1 MLKNLKIGGKI
12 VFGIGLM
19 VLVISAVIIFT
30 IVGLGQVKGQATGL
44 VEKYIPEVEIA
55 SKIQAAVAVSTDGLD
70 NFKYSF
76 NEVYYEDSLIALE
89 NLDAGIAE
97 AEALSIAHP
106 ELVVLKERLSTAKE
120 ATEEVKN
127 KATML
132 KELSDQYHKDL
143 SAMDAAGPEY
153 LKMAGEY
160 MDSQTTKI
168 SNEFRQDISVA
179 KREER
184 LFKIT
189 TMNTIINLGNEL
201 RIKNLKALNN
211 RDTVIFDDALKN
223 FEGIQENLES
233 IRLITTKQDNIDQ
246 LNAIEN
252 AAMIYRESIISMSNT
267 ISELEVVGEEVSA
280 ASKAL
285 TDANAALME
294 AGLTET
300 NRVSQNTMLAVD
312 TSTRNLIIGFA
323 VALLLGVIV
332 NYAVI
337 KNLTTSINMLSGA
350 ASKLAVGDI
359 DVTLTA
365 TDSKDEVGV
374 LTMAFEG
381 MVENI
386 KDQAAVAK
394 AIADGDRKINVQIK
408 SDKDV
413 LNQNLQEAV
422 NNLNSLV
429 AETDTLTT
437 NVKEGN
443 LAARGEEGKLGG
455 VWNDLIIGINNIV
468 EGFVQPINLTND
480 YITRISKGNIPP
492 VITETYHGDF
502 NDIKTSLNNC
512 IGAVNT
518 LVQDTNGLIDEAL
531 KGNLDYRADEN
542 NHRGDYQKILAGV
555 NKTLDAVVEP
565 VKEASEVLSY
575 MSQGNLQRKVT
586 GNYRGD
592 HADIKN
598 ALNDTIDSVNSYI
611 TEMSNILQ
619 QMSSGDLDVAINR
632 EYKGDFITIKDSINH
647 IINAFN
653 EVLGE
658 IRMSSNQVAVGA
670 EEVSRSSQALSQ
682 GSTEQAS
689 SIEEITSSIT
699 QIAEQTKTNA
709 GSAVNAND
717 LSVKAKAGA
726 EAGNVRMQEMVDAM
740 ADINE
745 SSENIS
751 KIIKVIDEIAFQT
764 NILALNAAVEAARAG
779 EHGKG
784 FAVVAEEV
792 RDLAARSASAA
803 KETTSLIENSIEK
816 VENGTQIA
824 NETASALNEI
834 VRGVGEVAQIVSDIS
849 VASNEQ
855 ATAITQINEGINQ
868 ISIVTQ
874 GNTAT
879 AEQSAAA
886 SEEMTSQ
893 AQMLEEMVDR
903 FKLRQSSMRKSPST
917 KQFVDSL
924 PSYDNVQ
931 ITASSSKTNGHTN
944 GNGYTNGEAEP
955 LEISLDDDDFGKYQ

>member
-19 VLVISAVIIFT
+19 VVVISAVIIFT
-30 IVGLGQVKGQATGL
+30 ISGLGQVKDQATGL

-55 SKIQAAVAVSTDGLD
+55 SKIQSAVAVSTDGLD

-76 NEVYYEDSLIALE
+76 NEVYYNDSLVALE
-89 NLDAGIAE
+89 KLDDGIAE
-97 AEALSIAHP
+97 AEALSISHP

-120 ATEEVKN
+120 ATEEVKT
-127 KATML
+127 KALML

-143 SAMDAAGPEY
+143 LAMNTAGPEY

-160 MDSQTTKI
+160 MDSQTTKL
-168 SNEFRQDISVA
+168 SNEFRQEVSIT
-179 KREER
+179 KRDER
-184 LFKIT
+184 LLKIT

-211 RDTVIFDDALKN
+211 RDTAIFDEALKN
-223 FEGIQENLES
+223 FDNIQENLES
-233 IRLITTKQDNIDQ
+233 IRLLTSKQDKIDQ
-246 LNAIEN
+246 LSAIED
-252 AAMIYRESIISMSNT
+252 AAMVYRDSIISMSNT
-267 ISELEVVGEEVSA
+267 IRDLEIVGKEVST
-280 ASKAL
+280 ASKSL

-294 AGLTET
+294 AGLAET
-300 NRVSQNTMLAVD
+300 NRVSQHTMVAVD
-312 TSTRNLIIGFA
+312 TSTRNLTIGFA
-323 VALLLGVIV
+323 VALLLGIIA
-332 NYAVI
+332 NYMVI
-337 KNLTTSINMLSGA
+337 KTLTASINMLSGV

-359 DVTLTA
+359 DVTLKA

-374 LTMAFEG
+374 LTTAFQG

-386 KDQAAVAK
+386 KGQAAIAK
-394 AIADGDRKINVQIK
+394 AIADGDRHIKVQMK

-413 LNQNLQEAV
+413 LNKNLQEAV
-422 NNLNSLV
+422 NNLNALV

-437 NVKEGN
+437 SVKQGN
-443 LAARGEEGKLGG
+443 LTVRGEEGKLGG
-455 VWNDLIIGINNIV
+455 VWNDLIVGINNIV
-468 EGFVQPINLTND
+468 KGFVQPINVTND
-480 YITRISKGNIPP
+480 YITRISKGDIPP
-492 VITETYHGDF
+492 MITETYHGDF
-502 NDIKTSLNNC
+502 NDIKISLNNC
-512 IGAVNT
+512 IEAVNS

-531 KGNLDYRADEN
+531 KGNLDYRADEH
-542 NHRGDYQKILAGV
+542 NHRGDYRKIVAGV

-565 VKEASEVLSY
+565 VKEASEVLSD
-575 MSQGNLQRKVT
+575 MSEGNLQRKVI
-586 GNYRGD
+586 GDYRGD

-598 ALNDTIDSVNSYI
+598 ALNNTIDAVNSYI

-632 EYKGDFITIKDSINH
+632 EYKGDFITIKNSINN

-689 SIEEITSSIT
+689 AIEEITSSIT

-717 LSVKAKAGA
+717 LSVKAKDGA

-824 NETASALNEI
+824 NETATALNEI

-855 ATAITQINEGINQ
+855 AMAITQINEGINQ

-903 FKLRQSSMRKSPST
+903 FKLRQGSMRKSPST
-917 KQFVDSL
+917 NQFMAS
-924 PSYDNVQ
+924 PPTYESVQ
-931 ITASSSKTNGHTN
+931 TKMDQTSFSDHNNADV
-944 GNGYTNGEAEP
+944 EP
-955 LEISLDDDDFGKYQ
+955 LEIHLDDEEFGKYQ